1 LKDDGGII
9 EAKEVTK
16 VYSTGGLRFEALRG
30 VSLRIEGGELISIVG
45 PSGSGKSTLLHTMGL
60 IDRPSS
66 GKLFFEGQ
74 DTSRMSEDALAMLR
88 NKRIG
93 FVFQAFNLVHRLTA
107 LENVELP
114 LISRGMDPRA
124 RRDRA
129 MKMLD
134 LVGLSSKYGNKP
146 YELSGGEQQRVAI
159 ARALVTDPAIVFGD
173 EITGNLDSKTTLQI
187 MKLVGEIN
195 ARTGAAFVLV
205 THNPEVAAATRR
217 RIFLRDGAIERD
229 EREGGDPN

>member
-9 EAKEVTK
+9 EAREVTK